1 MQYKRAKNWFQ
12 RQNKG
17 RKKVLSFNEKKT
29 RIKIIHMGD
38 EILVIFTKKCT
49 NKLANVKCI

>member
-17 RKKVLSFNEKKT
+17 RKKVLSLNEKKKT
-29 RIKIIHMGD
+29 RIKVIHMGD
-38 EILVIFTKKCT
+38 EFGLLLKFTKK
-49 NKLANVKCI
+49 I